1 MYWLYSNNAMYKCT
15 LGYSEKIKMK
25 KSCWDSFFLL
35 YYIIINYFYFGH
47 FLIWTCFASQNW
59 TSIFR
64 QLGWFPLGGA
74 KLPNMITS
82 VFFIVEPKVSQLWN
96 AHERS
101 FSKLFNFLFY
111 NKYYGSYDVWKTWA
125 FLPLWSGIILVDG
138 TLYKG
143 HIRHFFNVFHDM
155 IGDIHY
161 IMIYMI
167 TWYPLFSA
175 EDILNHK
182 L

>member
-1 MYWLYSNNAMYKCT
+1 MSRGIPLKNYFKKWVRLYAVWNIGIKETMSCSCAVQLFLHAMSTFVNPYIMIIQIHST

-74 KLPNMITS
+74 KLPMISKHDNFRIFYRRTKS
-82 VFFIVEPKVSQLWN
+82 EPALKCSRK
-96 AHERS
+96 E
-101 FSKLFNFLFY
+101 LF
-111 NKYYGSYDVWKTWA
+111 KT
-125 FLPLWSGIILVDG
+125 V
-138 TLYKG
+138 
-143 HIRHFFNVFHDM
+143 
-155 IGDIHY
+155 
-161 IMIYMI
+161 
-167 TWYPLFSA
+167 
-175 EDILNHK
+175 
-182 L
+182 

>member
-1 MYWLYSNNAMYKCT
+1 ML
-15 LGYSEKIKMK
+15 
-25 KSCWDSFFLL
+25 
-35 YYIIINYFYFGH
+35 
-47 FLIWTCFASQNW
+47 
-59 TSIFR
+59 R
-64 QLGWFPLGGA
+64 QLFSFVLYHNKLLLLWTFFNLDVFCFPKFSENWGDFRSA
-74 KLPNMITS
+74 EQKYTWLPNMITS

-125 FLPLWSGIILVDG
+125 FLPLWWGIILVDG